1 MNQDLEKIKI
11 EYISKIDSLTT
22 NDQYEQIR
30 IEIFGRNGKINSL
43 FSEIK
48 NIPLENKK
56 QYGADLNQLK
66 IELEEKLNNKKV
78 NKSEKLIPEK
88 LISPIFS
95 LPKIGH
101 LHPITQTERQL
112 NDVFLKLGFSLYS
125 GPEIVTDEYNFKRL
139 NVPSDHPAR
148 DMQDSIYIKEPEFL
162 LRTQTS
168 TIESYLLAQK
178 SKELPLRAAFAGS
191 TFRNEKVNRSN
202 HFVFH
207 QYQAV
212 VVDKEVT
219 MKDLIGTMDLMFKT
233 LYGPDVVVRYRCK
246 YYPEVEPGVGP
257 DMQCFSCHGAG
268 CPICKYAGWIE
279 MGGAGMIHPKVLEMA
294 NINSKIWSG
303 FAFGMGL
310 DRWTMAQKNI
320 KDIRTLM
327 GGNLAYKP
335 NEK

>member
-1 MNQDLEKIKI
+1 MEQNLTSIKKQTEKEISNCKSEAELE
-11 EYISKIDSLTT
+11 L
-22 NDQYEQIR
+22 IR
-30 IEIFGRNGKINSL
+30 IKYLGRNGLLNDL
-43 FSEIK
+43 FSKIK
-48 NIPLENKK
+48 DITPENRK

-66 IELEEKLNNKKV
+66 IELEQLIKSVGTHCNAFLPGEKVGLPAVALAKV
-78 NKSEKLIPEK
+78 
-88 LISPIFS
+88 
-95 LPKIGH
+95 GH

-112 NDVFLKLGFSLYS
+112 NEVFHKLGFSIYNS
-125 GPEIVTDEYNFKRL
+125 PEIVTDEFNFKRL
-139 NVPSDHPAR
+139 NVPADHPAR
-148 DMQDSIYIKEPEFL
+148 DMQDSIYIKEPEYL

-168 TIESYLLAQK
+168 TIEAYLLAQK
-178 SKELPLRAAFAGS
+178 SKELPIRAAFPGS
-191 TFRNEKVNRSN
+191 VFRNEKVNRSN

-212 VVDKEVT
+212 VVDKNIT

-257 DMQCFSCHGAG
+257 DMQCFNCHGAG
-268 CPICKYAGWIE
+268 CALCKYAGWIE
-279 MGGAGMIHPKVLEMA
+279 MGGSGMIHPKVLEMA
-294 NINSKIWSG
+294 GIDSKVWSG